1 MAISRNALSMSHV
14 YAQQIHVLARK
25 LEQRHAVK
33 RLDDESMA
41 DLSYIQEYARVIEE
55 VLDQE
60 WKARGE

>member
-14 YAQQIHVLARK
+14 YAQQIRVLARK
-25 LEQRHAVK
+25 LTQRHAVK

>member
-14 YAQQIHVLARK
+14 YAQQIRVLARK
-25 LEQRHAVK
+25 LAQRHAVR

-41 DLSYIQEYARVIEE
+41 DLDYIQAYAQVIEDI
-55 VLDQE
+55 LDQE